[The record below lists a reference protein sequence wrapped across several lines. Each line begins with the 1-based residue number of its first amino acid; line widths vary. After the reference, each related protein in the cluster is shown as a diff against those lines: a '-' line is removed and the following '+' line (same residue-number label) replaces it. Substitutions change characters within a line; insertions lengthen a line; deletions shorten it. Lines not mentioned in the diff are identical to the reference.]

1 MRTSAG
7 LRRLAVVAVLLV
19 AAMRPVHAQTPSPL
33 QEWQYSGGIILARL
47 FEPNLPKWRTVVGLA
62 GEVQPVYDGSRAYRV
77 MGGPDLLVYY
87 RDVAFISSGEGLGY
101 NVLRG
106 EHYQLGLG
114 LTYDLGRKA
123 KEDLTNLYGMGDI
136 KAAPVG
142 KLYGTVVLSRKF
154 PLILRVDA
162 RQFIGGAQG
171 AVGDAAVYMPLPGSS
186 KSFVMFAGPSITV
199 ATHHYLQ
206 TLYGVSQQQA
216 LDSGHPEY
224 LITHNGTA
232 AAGVGISATKFLGRH
247 WLINI
252 DGAISQLRGDP
263 AHSPIV
269 EKRTQRAL
277 AISFDYH
284 HESAA
289 AAAPALKAAL
299 E

>member
-7 LRRLAVVAVLLV
+7 LRRLAAAAVLLI
-19 AAMRPVHAQTPSPL
+19 AAMRPLHAQTPSPL

-47 FEPNLPKWRTVVGLA
+47 FEPNLPEWRTVLGVA

-77 MGGPDLLVYY
+77 MGGPDVLIYY
-87 RDVAFISSGEGLGY
+87 RDEAFISSGEGLGY
-101 NVLRG
+101 NFLRG
-106 EHYQLGLG
+106 EHYQFGLG
-114 LTYDLGRKA
+114 VTYDLGRKE

-142 KLYGTVVLSRKF
+142 KLYGSVVLSRKF
-154 PLILRVDA
+154 PLILRVDV
-162 RQFIGGAQG
+162 RQFVGGAQG

-186 KSFVMFAGPSITV
+186 RSFVMFAGPSITV

-206 TLYGVSQQQA
+206 TLYGVTQQQSLA
-216 LDSGHPEY
+216 SGHPEY
-224 LITHNGTA
+224 LITHNGTD
-232 AAGVGISATKFLGRH
+232 AAGVGFSATKFLGRH
-247 WLINI
+247 WLINV

-277 AISFDYH
+277 AISFDYQN
-284 HESAA
+284 ESH
-289 AAAPALKAAL
+289 
-299 E
+299 